1 MHTAGWMDGEEEL
14 YLGAICCGIQFVRTI
29 EFAFKIKLTRALAA
43 AGCKSQEGAASSQD
57 LAT

>member
-1 MHTAGWMDGEEEL
+1 MDGEEEL
-14 YLGAICCGIQFVRTI
+14 YLGAICCGIQLVRTI